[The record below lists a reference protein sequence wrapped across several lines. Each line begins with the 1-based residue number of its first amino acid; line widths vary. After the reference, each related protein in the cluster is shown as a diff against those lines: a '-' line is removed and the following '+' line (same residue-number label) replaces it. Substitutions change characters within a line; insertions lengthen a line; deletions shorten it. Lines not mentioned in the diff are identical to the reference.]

1 MPPPVTRH
9 PRIKVSDFGSRPSHH
24 DEGGLARGL
33 PVVEVVQAVRVAHL
47 VQEDVDVLRVEVVEH
62 VVDGQL
68 LAPVAAE
75 AAHLP
80 VHALAEPQRDVVAA
94 LLALGAP
101 AEVVVRVVE
110 GAAALRVALGDAVD
124 IGRVGVDV
132 QARGVAL
139 EERGVVGRPA
149 GDGHVDRLVGEA
161 VEAGQGLGH
170 PLVVLGAQNRLELLA
185 LRGGDGAAAR
195 VPADAVL
202 DLGLGGHDV
211 VIAKVLELGVV
222 RGVLVPDLCEALD
235 EVRRRIPYGSLAHC
249 PKCNRQLRYEELTC
263 RAGSRRGAGSCD
275 TTRRGGSRTTRR
287 GGSRST
293 SGNTSTRRT
302 STRRTSARGS
312 TRLLTTGVSPPA
324 TVATTVA
331 PALRSPL
338 RLLPRGGGAA
348 KAASLVELVGGA
360 RVRRTNG
367 LLNSTLLSGVRL
379 GQGRKEGEHSDSLH
393 DFGSRDR
400 CCW

>member
-24 DEGGLARGL
+24 DERGLARGL

-80 VHALAEPQRDVVAA
+80 VHALAEPQRDVVPP

-110 GAAALRVALGDAVD
+110 GAAALGVALGDAVH

-149 GDGHVDRLVGEA
+149 GDGHVHRLVGEA
-161 VEAGQGLGH
+161 VETGQGLGH
-170 PLVVLGAQNRLELLA
+170 PLVVLGAQHRLELLT

-222 RGVLVPDLCEALD
+222 RGVLVPNLCEALD
-235 EVRRRIPYGSLAHC
+235 EVRRRIPYRRSARC
-249 PKCNRQLRYEELTC
+249 SKCNKQLRYQELTC
-263 RAGSRRGAGSCD
+263 GASSRRGAGSCD
-275 TTRRGGSRTTRR
+275 ASSARRSSTCGSTC
-287 GGSRST
+287 RST
-293 SGNTSTRRT
+293 SGTT
-302 STRRTSARGS
+302 RGS
-312 TRLLTTGVSPPA
+312 TGLLRVSPPA

-338 RLLPRGGGAA
+338 GLLPCGGGAA

-367 LLNSTLLSGVRL
+367 LLNSTLLGGVRL
-379 GQGRKEGEHSDSLH
+379 GHGREEGENGDSLH
-393 DFGSRDR
+393 DFG
-400 CCW
+400 